1 MAEHEGDQA
10 FCFKAFAEKVW
21 NAHKTSFDTNLNK
34 AQTKV
39 YFTEICQKMDKEFDM
54 TEDAFEQLFKMID
67 VNSDHAVCMGEMVT
81 FLENF
86 TNGKQQS

>member
-1 MAEHEGDQA
+1 
-10 FCFKAFAEKVW
+10 
-21 NAHKTSFDTNLNK
+21 
-34 AQTKV
+34 
-39 YFTEICQKMDKEFDM
+39 MDKEFDM